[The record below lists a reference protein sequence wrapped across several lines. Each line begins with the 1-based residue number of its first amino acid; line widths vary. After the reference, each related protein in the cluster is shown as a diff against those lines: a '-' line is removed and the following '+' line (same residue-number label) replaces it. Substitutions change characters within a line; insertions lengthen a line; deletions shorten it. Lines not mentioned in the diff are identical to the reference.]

1 MEHDELRTRIK
12 LVLASQLYGVLSTQ
26 GEDGLP
32 HASIIAF
39 ASADDLCSIVFATP
53 KNTRKHRNMLARA
66 GVAFFIDDRREN
78 REELMQV
85 VGIEAT
91 GQAAEMTGD
100 QRQTYRSI
108 LLAKHPQMA
117 GFVDSPSSALI
128 RIAVKAYD
136 MVDHFQHVLI
146 LPVTDVS
153 ADGFAGGSAGDFAAG
168 AGRNLP

>member
-26 GEDGLP
+26 GEEGLP

-39 ASADDLCSIVFATP
+39 ASADDLGSIVFATP

-66 GVAFFIDDRREN
+66 GVAFFVDDRREN

-91 GQAAEMTGD
+91 GQAVELAGEEK
-100 QRQTYRSI
+100 QAYRSI
-108 LLAKHPQMA
+108 LVAKHPQMA
-117 GFVDSPSSALI
+117 GFVDSPGSALV

-136 MVDHFQHVLI
+136 VVDHFQHVLV
-146 LPVTDVS
+146 LPVEGPS
-153 ADGFAGGSAGDFAAG
+153 ARSVDEPSPGTAPG
-168 AGRNLP
+168 ANRNHP